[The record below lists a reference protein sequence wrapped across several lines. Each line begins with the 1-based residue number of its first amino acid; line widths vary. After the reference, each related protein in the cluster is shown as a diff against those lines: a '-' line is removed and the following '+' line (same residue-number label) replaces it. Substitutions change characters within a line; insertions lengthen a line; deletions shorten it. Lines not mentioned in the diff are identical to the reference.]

1 MRFKT
6 KEEKNLK
13 TLIDFIKHLEGF
25 RREPYICSGGKWTI
39 GYGRTEGVNKYSPA
53 TTPVQEEGFIKE
65 YLDRV
70 VDPLL
75 NCYPLTDN
83 QLIGLSSFIYN
94 IGEKNWRSSGSFRIL
109 KSAESKDKL
118 TEQNIE
124 DISKNMLKWLY
135 AGRNKTPIL
144 LNRRIRE
151 VHFLKAQNGTYPS
164 PYITV
169 KECKEFEYL
178 QSKLPKQDR

>member
-1 MRFKT
+1 M
-6 KEEKNLK
+6 KEEKSLK

-25 RREPYICSGGKWTI
+25 RSEPYICPGGKWTI
-39 GYGRTEGVNKYSPA
+39 GYGRTKGVNKYSLT

-65 YLDRV
+65 YLDNV
-70 VDPLL
+70 VAPLL
-75 NCYPLTDN
+75 NNYPLNDN

-94 IGEKNWRSSGSFRIL
+94 IGGKNWKSTGSFLIL
-109 KSAESKDKL
+109 ESEILSEKL
-118 TEQNIE
+118 ADRSIRG
-124 DISKNMLKWLY
+124 ISENMLKWIY

-151 VHFLKAQNGTYPS
+151 VHFFKAQDGTHPS
-164 PYITV
+164 PHITV

-178 QSKLPKQDR
+178 QSKLPK